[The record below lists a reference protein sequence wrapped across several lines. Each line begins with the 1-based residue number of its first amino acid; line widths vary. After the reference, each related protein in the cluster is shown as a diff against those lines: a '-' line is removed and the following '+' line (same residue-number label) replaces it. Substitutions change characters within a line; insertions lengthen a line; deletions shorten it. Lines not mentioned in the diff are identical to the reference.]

1 MGAQSDRASLGG
13 SGSIGIYRIGQA
25 ETPADVLD
33 FGSSGSA
40 MGALNELKKR
50 GDLRW
55 NKQDYR
61 HDFAYL
67 YWKEYFVQWVQ
78 EQVTLFSFEY
88 KAQVYSKL
96 LSKSLITY

>member
-13 SGSIGIYRIGQA
+13 SGSIAIYRIGQA
-25 ETPADVLD
+25 KTPADILD

-55 NKQDYR
+55 NDKDDRLGFWPFFYTENSFQNYN
-61 HDFAYL
+61 DFSSPEYL
-67 YWKEYFVQWVQ
+67 
-78 EQVTLFSFEY
+78 
-88 KAQVYSKL
+88 
-96 LSKSLITY
+96 